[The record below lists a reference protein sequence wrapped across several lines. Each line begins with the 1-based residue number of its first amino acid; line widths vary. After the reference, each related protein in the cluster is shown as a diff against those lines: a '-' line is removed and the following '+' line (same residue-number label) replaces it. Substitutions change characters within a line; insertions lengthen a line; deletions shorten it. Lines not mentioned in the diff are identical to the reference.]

1 MKEKK
6 RRAEEQEYLRRNEK
20 KGGGKERGLHEVEKK
35 ESRGAI
41 IFEQGS
47 THVLPGSQVFK
58 KSQSM
63 RCRISSECAG
73 TEKEKETNND
83 LSTSE

>member
-1 MKEKK
+1 MK
-6 RRAEEQEYLRRNEK
+6 K
-20 KGGGKERGLHEVEKK
+20 KGGGKEGGLHEGGKK
-35 ESRGAI
+35 ESRGAR

-47 THVLPGSQVFK
+47 THVLPGSHVSK
-58 KSQSM
+58 KSQTM

-73 TEKEKETNND
+73 TENEKDTNND